1 MKLIYGMWGIVKI
14 VLKPD
19 EMAGTK
25 PSKPLLTEFGI
36 HDRLESCVYY
46 LEGNKAYEKQFL

>member
-46 LEGNKAYEKQFL
+46 LEGNKSYEKQFL